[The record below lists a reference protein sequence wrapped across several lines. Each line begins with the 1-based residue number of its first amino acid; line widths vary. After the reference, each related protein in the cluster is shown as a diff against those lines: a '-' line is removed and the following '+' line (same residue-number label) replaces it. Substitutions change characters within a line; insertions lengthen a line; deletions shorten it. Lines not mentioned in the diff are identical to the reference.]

1 MQWIGQAWSLLW
13 RSTPPALWNSLLEKM
28 HHYSWLPHNFPFPHM
43 PSLKAETHNQTGIK
57 TTIPPEFAYYVPN
70 ALMSEWEYY
79 LRGKLLKHCR
89 PDSSCADLKEKC
101 PTKTLCPCS
110 TSHAEHSS
118 QLSWGQRVDLTYAR
132 CTGWFHT
139 ASTALP
145 GNHTC
150 CNAGCFCRVFNSS
163 CWTVFQPIQ
172 RPGHKMHWTSVLLCG

>member
-70 ALMSEWEYY
+70 ALLSEWEYY

-89 PDSSCADLKEKC
+89 PDSSCADLKETMSHQDTMPMQHVSCWAFQPAFLGPKSY
-101 PTKTLCPCS
+101 L
-110 TSHAEHSS
+110 TS
-118 QLSWGQRVDLTYAR
+118 AR
-132 CTGWFHT
+132 CTGKFHT
-139 ASTALP
+139 ACTALP
-145 GNHTC
+145 GKHTC
-150 CNAGCFCRVFNSS
+150 CNAGCFCRVFNSA
-163 CWTVFQPIQ
+163 C
-172 RPGHKMHWTSVLLCG
+172 

>member
-70 ALMSEWEYY
+70 ALLSEWEYY

-89 PDSSCADLKEKC
+89 PDSSCADLKE
-101 PTKTLCPCS
+101 TM
-110 TSHAEHSS
+110 SHQDTVPVQHISCWAFQPAFLGPRSWSHLRKVHRTISYSVHSPAW
-118 QLSWGQRVDLTYAR
+118 QTHLLQ
-132 CTGWFHT
+132 
-139 ASTALP
+139 
-145 GNHTC
+145 
-150 CNAGCFCRVFNSS
+150 CRVLL
-163 CWTVFQPIQ
+163 Q
-172 RPGHKMHWTSVLLCG
+172 SV